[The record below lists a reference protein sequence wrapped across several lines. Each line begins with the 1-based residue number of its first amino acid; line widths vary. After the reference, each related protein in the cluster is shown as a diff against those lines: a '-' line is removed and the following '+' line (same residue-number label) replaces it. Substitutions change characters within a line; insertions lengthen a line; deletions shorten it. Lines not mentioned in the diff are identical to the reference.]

1 MVRIYS
7 WIILT
12 QEYVLTLDHI
22 VQTPDLAVDP

>member
-7 WIILT
+7 RAILT
-12 QEYVLTLDHI
+12 LEYILTLDHI